1 MRMAEM
7 KDLTISAPPITL
19 LIADDEEMNVVILS
33 RRLRREGYATI
44 DASDGQDAVTKIRNL
59 AKDGLP
65 FAVLMDINMPI
76 MNGIEATRI
85 IKSEFKDLPV
95 IAVTACV
102 VDSFDYKGFG
112 FDHLCKKP
120 IDFVEL
126 INKIESCRC

>member
-1 MRMAEM
+1 MAEIGN
-7 KDLTISAPPITL
+7 LTIPVPPITL

-33 RRLRREGYATI
+33 RRLRREGYVTL
-44 DASDGQDAVTKIRNL
+44 DASDGQDAVTKLRNL

-102 VDSFDYKGFG
+102 IDNNFDYKEMG
-112 FDHLCKKP
+112 FDHLCRKP
-120 IDFVEL
+120 IDFAEL
-126 INKIESCRC
+126 IDKIESCRC